1 MKRITKIL
9 TVSLIVLAVGSCGE
23 SKDSQPSLE
32 IDTLIVNG
40 DVYTGTNQSAQQL
53 SIAICGEQICDVFP
67 SGSKSYQPKHI
78 VDAKGLIVSPGFID
92 PHTHSLEELVS
103 TDNNHNLNY
112 LYQGVTTVVNGNDGG
127 GTVELAKL
135 KTDFAKNGIGSNVA
149 MYVGHGAVRRAV
161 MGQEKRFATEAEL
174 KQMEALVE
182 QAMKDGALG
191 LSSGLYYV
199 PGNFANTEEVIRLAK
214 VASRYNGI
222 YDTHLRDESTFNI
235 GLVAAVQEAIDIAKS
250 ANIHIHLGHLK
261 ALGVDV
267 WGKSKDVIEL
277 VNSAKDQGVSIS
289 ADQYPWLASGTS
301 LKSALLPSWVRA
313 GTNDEFL
320 ARLADQSI
328 RAQLESETNENIR
341 RRGGAER
348 QLITAFKDDS
358 FVGLTLA
365 QAASKLNMTPF
376 EAVITLVPQGRVRIA
391 SFNMSEADVTAIM
404 QQPWVVT
411 SSDGS
416 NGHPRKYGSFPKK
429 FSDFVLDKQLLTI
442 AQFINRSSAQTAS
455 VLGLKDRG
463 EISIGKVADVV
474 IFNPV
479 NFKANAS
486 YQKWNE
492 YASGVKYVWVN
503 GELSI
508 AEGEYTKALA
518 GKFVAPSH

>member
-1 MKRITKIL
+1 MNRLFQLTIT
-9 TVSLIVLAVGSCGE
+9 SLLIITISGCDKSD
-23 SKDSQPSLE
+23 DSQTELVA
-32 IDTLIVNG
+32 DTLIVNG
-40 DVYTGTNQSAQQL
+40 DVYTGNSEQAQQL
-53 SIAICGEQICDVFP
+53 SIAICGKKICDVFP
-67 SGSKSYQPKHI
+67 SGSKTYKTDQI
-78 VDAKGLIVSPGFID
+78 IDAKGLIVSPGFID

-103 TDNNHNLNY
+103 ADNNHNLNY

-127 GTVELAKL
+127 GTVELADL
-135 KTDFAKNGIGSNVA
+135 KTKLAKNGIGSNVA

-161 MGQEKRFATEAEL
+161 MGQEKRFATEGEL

-235 GLVAAVQEAIDIAKS
+235 GLVAAVQEAIDIAK
-250 ANIHIHLGHLK
+250 AADIHLHLGHLK

-277 VNSAKDQGVSIS
+277 VKSAKDQGVSIS

-313 GTNDEFL
+313 GTNEEFL
-320 ARLADQSI
+320 ARLSDQSI

-341 RRGGAER
+341 RRGGADR
-348 QLITAFKDDS
+348 QLITAFKDES

-365 QAASKLNMTPF
+365 QAANKLNMTPF

-391 SFNMSEADVTAIM
+391 SFNMSEADVEAIM

-429 FSDFVLDKQLLTI
+429 FSDFIVDKQLLTT
-442 AQFINRSSAQTAS
+442 AQFINRSSAQTAK

-463 EISIGKVADVV
+463 ELATGKVADVV
-474 IFNPV
+474 IFNPAK
-479 NFKANAS
+479 FQANAS

-492 YASGVKYVWVN
+492 YSSGVKYVWVN
-503 GELSI
+503 GKLAI
-508 AEGEYTKALA
+508 TEGEYIKALA
-518 GKFVAPSH
+518 GQFVTPSH